1 MKNHSMELVHMSQEL
16 DIKKL
21 QLEDQLHYSEM
32 KQHQKLNLQQLKV
45 HQQPLLLLLLQH
57 QLPQSTN
64 TIQKQFITKNHSMES
79 VLTKLELDTKILE
92 MVNQPQFIQQLEL
105 N

>member
-1 MKNHSMELVHMSQEL
+1 MELVHMSQEL

-32 KQHQKLNLQQLKV
+32 NQHQKLNLQQLKV

-64 TIQKQFITKNHSMES
+64 MIQKQFITKNHSPES